1 MVMILRFLI
10 LILLNV
16 DAAWASE
23 VGTLF
28 KRKEYKK
35 IAARY
40 IKPEKHKA
48 LTTKEMIMLS
58 HSLRMLKRYREDTR
72 IIAKIIKKDHQSNHV
87 KIRKHI
93 ANKETL
99 DSEDYPKSLPVLY
112 WYLFNDYAQ
121 ILLSYDK
128 LTPQIEKDKIFFNTF
143 RNILSELEFRE
154 GKVERLNDKVVSHL
168 QHLENKVYRLSASW
182 NLQYVSWQHSA
193 TLTRASTNSKTSL
206 ILTNQG
212 YCLGGDIGVENGFY
226 HFNMDGCLL
235 VGSGGVSAY
244 GDSNITYEQNV
255 PAFGLKIGP
264 TASMI
269 VSSSKSRIGIGLP
282 LIYTSQKL
290 TQPNDTDYKV
300 EEESP
305 LAMLA
310 TINSRWQFD
319 RWYLRIEFG
328 QYFAKQES
336 FWGLGFGRQ
345 F

>member
-1 MVMILRFLI
+1 MI
-10 LILLNV
+10 NS
-16 DAAWASE
+16 AWASQ
-23 VGTLF
+23 VGSLF
-28 KRKEYKK
+28 KKKEYQK
-35 IAARY
+35 IVSRY
-40 IKPEKHKA
+40 IKPEKHKH
-48 LTTKEMIMLS
+48 LTTKEMVMLS
-58 HSLRMLKRYREDTR
+58 YSLRKLKRYREDTR
-72 IIAKIIKKDHQSNHV
+72 IVAKIITKDHRADHA

-93 ANKETL
+93 AKKETL
-99 DSEDYPKSLPVLY
+99 DADDYPKSLPVLY

-121 ILLSYDK
+121 LLLSYK
-128 LTPQIEKDKIFFNTF
+128 SLSPQIEKDKIYYNTF

-168 QHLENKVYRLSASW
+168 QYLEDKVYKISASW

-193 TLTRASTNSKTSL
+193 TLLRNSTGAKTGL

-212 YCLGGDIGVENGFY
+212 YCLGGDVGIENGFY
-226 HFNMDGCLL
+226 HFNLDGCLL
-235 VGSGGVSAY
+235 VGAGGVSAY
-244 GDSNITYEQNV
+244 GDPNITYQQKV
-255 PAFGLKIGP
+255 PAVGLKVGP

-282 LIYTSQKL
+282 LIYTSQNL
-290 TQPNDTDYKV
+290 TQPEDTDYKV
-300 EEESP
+300 KDGSP
-305 LAMLA
+305 ISMLA

-336 FWGLGFGRQ
+336 FWGLGFGRT